1 MPGAKRKH
9 RRVEDIIWHEI
20 HNAYRTRHALG
31 MLSGIERTEAGKT
44 IAIVDYKG
52 IPHYGDPSRGDG
64 AGLPGRYVR
73 C

>member
-1 MPGAKRKH
+1 M
-9 RRVEDIIWHEI
+9 EDIIWHEI
-20 HNAYRTRHALG
+20 HNAYRTRRMLSG

-52 IPHYGDPSRGDG
+52 IPACDPLEGDG